1 MWFRISE
8 NEQLLSTSLQ
18 TTRSNPTCCPLPYP
32 VLVSHPIPH
41 ALQDQSVWFGIP
53 ESEQLLDEFHCALR
67 KRVLLQG
74 RLFVFE
80 NFGEWLQGCLFV
92 FQNIGG

>member
-1 MWFRISE
+1 M
-8 NEQLLSTSLQ
+8 
-18 TTRSNPTCCPLPYP
+18 
-32 VLVSHPIPH
+32 
-41 ALQDQSVWFGIP
+41 WFGIP

-80 NFGEWLQGCLFV
+80 NFGEQLGW
-92 FQNIGG
+92 